1 VSPGSI
7 SACILPKYR
16 PIPVD
21 EKAEQ
26 TRQAIISAA
35 TDAFKVHG
43 YAATTM
49 GAVAALAGVSPRTL
63 YRHYGSK
70 GELFAATIAVG
81 MGDFLDQFRAYVQ
94 RWPLRKSILMAF
106 THAAVDASE
115 ESRALLYLITIDE
128 EASQVALST
137 AQRMLPPMSAV
148 LRTVAGAEAEADT
161 LAWEVRA
168 AALLDAMSLGYRH
181 WAATPGSDLLAV
193 VTDAVDTVL
202 PILQPS
208 NAHSDAQ
215 LPTPDSATDAC

>member
-1 VSPGSI
+1 MSPGSI
-7 SACILPKYR
+7 SARVLPKYR

-21 EKAEQ
+21 EKAER
-26 TRQAIISAA
+26 TRHAIVGAA
-35 TDAFKVHG
+35 TNAFRVHG

-49 GAVAALAGVSPRTL
+49 GAVAALGGVSPRTL

-128 EASQVALST
+128 EASQVALAT
-137 AQRMLPPMSAV
+137 AQRMLPPMAAV
-148 LRTVAGAEAEADT
+148 LRTAARADT
-161 LAWEVRA
+161 GEDTVAWEVRA
-168 AALLDAMSLGYRH
+168 AALLDAMSLGYRY

-202 PILQPS
+202 PILQPPTA
-208 NAHSDAQ
+208 NDDAQ
-215 LPTPDSATDAC
+215 LPTAGDAIGTC

>member
-1 VSPGSI
+1 M
-7 SACILPKYR
+7 
-16 PIPVD
+16 
-21 EKAEQ
+21 
-26 TRQAIISAA
+26 
-35 TDAFKVHG
+35 HG

-49 GAVAALAGVSPRTL
+49 GAVAALAGVSPRSL

-115 ESRALLYLITIDE
+115 GSRALLRQITTDD
-128 EASQVALST
+128 EASQVALAT
-137 AQRMLPPMSAV
+137 AQRMLPPISAI
-148 LRTVAGAEAEADT
+148 LRTVAGAETGEDT
-161 LAWEVRA
+161 VAWEVRA

-202 PILQPS
+202 PILQPL
-208 NAHSDAQ
+208 NADGDAQ
-215 LPTPDSATDAC
+215 SPTAGVANDAS

>member
-1 VSPGSI
+1 MSPRSP
-7 SACILPKYR
+7 SARVLPKYR

-26 TRQAIISAA
+26 TRQAIIGAA
-35 TDAFKVHG
+35 TDAFRMHG

-49 GAVAALAGVSPRTL
+49 GAVAALAGVSPRSL

-115 ESRALLYLITIDE
+115 GSRALLHQITTDD
-128 EASQVALST
+128 EASQVALAT
-137 AQRMLPPMSAV
+137 AQRMLPPISAI
-148 LRTVAGAEAEADT
+148 LRTVAGAETGEDT
-161 LAWEVRA
+161 VAWEVRA

-202 PILQPS
+202 PILQPL
-208 NAHSDAQ
+208 NADGDAQ
-215 LPTPDSATDAC
+215 SPTAGVANDAS